1 MTISIIAEI
10 IVCLAFALAR
20 KRLGFLGYQLAIA
33 FIYLI
38 ALSFEQT
45 LDYTMSVYFF
55 FAVIPYAN
63 HFKAPGALGIIFALY
78 FVFYSTISAMLN
90 GPVQVISMLVIH
102 YLGPLLLIYVFCNIP
117 EEELLPPRHRS
128 EIGSYQYIDKILIA
142 AALAETVVSMVA
154 MALSPDGRLMLNY
167 QCTSG
172 CIACCC
178 IVLVYHQIA
187 GNHRIGLSVA
197 CMLVFLGWSFASGTR
212 GYIVLGFGMAV
223 FVILL
228 LRNKSIPALLACA
241 AMIILCVVIVLS
253 PETIGEIIG
262 DSRFG
267 ETTGRRT
274 WENQWA
280 VNLFAEQGLLKDL
293 FGFGIA
299 TQYSTQ
305 PDAVAAFAGVN
316 PDVYSFNMI
325 YANRTLHNFWY
336 SCILSIGLVG
346 CIMFVAL
353 FIGFVKRLSRRTPD
367 KNIVAVVAVFLVIYA
382 FVIWFRWTA
391 TGGVLEAAVVWS
403 LFSLTAAN
411 KRAHGTMQDIR
422 RGEFDD

>member
-1 MTISIIAEI
+1 MTIFIIAEI
-10 IVCLAFALAR
+10 IVCFAFFLAH

-33 FIYLI
+33 FVYLL

-55 FAVIPYAN
+55 FAVIPYVN
-63 HFKAPGALGIIFALY
+63 RFIAPGVLGIIFALY
-78 FVFYSTISAMLN
+78 LVFYSIISAIFN
-90 GPVQVISMLVIH
+90 GPVHVISMLVIH
-102 YLGPLLLIYVFCNIP
+102 YLGPLLLIYVFCNIS
-117 EEELLPPRHRS
+117 EEEMLPLRYRS
-128 EIGSYQYIDKILIA
+128 GPGIFRYIDRVLIA
-142 AALAETVVSMVA
+142 AALAETAVSMVA

-178 IVLVYHQIA
+178 IVLAYHQIA
-187 GNHRIGLSVA
+187 GNHRIGLSVV

-223 FVILL
+223 FIILF
-228 LRNKSIPALLACA
+228 LRNKSIPALLACS
-241 AMIILCVVIVLS
+241 AMIVLCVMIVLS

-267 ETTGRRT
+267 ETTGRRA

-280 VNLFAEQGLLKDL
+280 VNLFAEQGLQKDL

-305 PDAVAAFAGVN
+305 PEALAAFAGVN
-316 PDVYSFNMI
+316 PDAYSFNMI
-325 YANRTLHNFWY
+325 YNNRTLHNFWY

-346 CIMFVAL
+346 CTMFVAL

-367 KNIVAVVAVFLVIYA
+367 KNIVSIVAFFLVIYA

-391 TGGVLEAAVVWS
+391 TGGVLEAAVIWS
-403 LFSLTAAN
+403 LFSLVATN

-422 RGEFDD
+422 RGELDD